1 MRAGMAEAR
10 GVELEELL
18 LGEPRVAEY
27 LGRNLVSRPALLG
40 ARAHHGRSRHA
51 ASDPQSVVWLAR
63 AGAAHPAGRAA
74 APDGTVI
81 RVLGLGIEP

>member
-1 MRAGMAEAR
+1 MRAGMAQAR

-40 ARAHHGRSRHA
+40 ARAHHCHVCHA
-51 ASDPQSVVWLAR
+51 VS
-63 AGAAHPAGRAA
+63 
-74 APDGTVI
+74 APKICYT
-81 RVLGLGIEP
+81 